1 MVVMHTS
8 PTAAPGT
15 SESGG
20 LNVAVLN
27 TALELAKLEVDVD
40 LLTRAVG
47 APGTTLVAPGVR
59 VVEISAGPRG
69 RLSADKLAGVS
80 DDFGEGV
87 AAIARE
93 GAGYDL
99 VHAHHWR
106 SGIAALPVALE
117 LGLPFVQSFHSLAAM
132 KNRNRTAGELEQPP
146 LRLRSEIYLA
156 QQADAVIAASAAEV
170 GALLDGVGAATGK
183 VWVVPPGV
191 DAELFTPARA
201 IGEAVVRGQLGIA
214 IDRPIVV
221 VVGRVHP
228 LKGQALAVQA
238 VAVIADYRPVL
249 VIAGE
254 PSVGSERY
262 AASLHEATGND
273 VVFTGALERE
283 EVADLLAAATLTL
296 VPSQSESYGLVALES
311 AASGTPVLWGLALA
325 RTGVVEE
332 GVSGI
337 VVASR
342 DPAEWARAIGTLL
355 ADPMLLGE
363 LSASA
368 RAFARKF
375 SWAASAAG
383 LLGVYSS
390 LLSSD

>member
-8 PTAAPGT
+8 PIATPGT
-15 SESGG
+15 PGSGG
-20 LNVAVLN
+20 LNVSVLN
-27 TALELAKLEVDVD
+27 TALELAKLDLDVD
-40 LLTRAVG
+40 LITRATG
-47 APGTTLVAPGVR
+47 APGTTMVSSGVR
-59 VVEISAGPRG
+59 VIELAAGPRG
-69 RLSADKLAGVS
+69 QISAERLAQVTDE
-80 DDFGEGV
+80 FGEEV

-106 SGIAALPVALE
+106 SGIATLPVALE

-132 KNRNRTAGELEQPP
+132 KNRTRAEGEEQEPP

-170 GALLDGVGAATGK
+170 GSLLDSVGAAPGK

-191 DAELFTPARA
+191 DADLFTPARA
-201 IGEAVVRGQLGIA
+201 IGETVVRGQLGIA
-214 IDRPIVV
+214 GDRPIVV

-238 VAVIADYRPVL
+238 IAAIAEDRPVL

-254 PSVGSERY
+254 PTPGAERY
-262 AASLHEATGND
+262 AESLHEATGSD

-283 EVADLLAAATLTL
+283 EVADLLAAAALTL
-296 VPSQSESYGLVALES
+296 VPSQSETFGLIALES
-311 AASGTPVLWGLALA
+311 AASGTPVLSGLALA
-325 RTGVVEE
+325 RTGAIEE

-337 VVASR
+337 VLASQ
-342 DPAEWARAIGTLL
+342 DPAEWARAMSALL
-355 ADPMLLGE
+355 GDRLLLGE

-368 RAFARKF
+368 RAFAREL
-375 SWAASAAG
+375 SWATSAER
-383 LLGVYSS
+383 LLGVYESV
-390 LLSSD
+390 LPPR